1 MGPDWCK
8 RWGSNPL
15 APQSPGFTDRC
26 HTFTAALAKWR
37 KRQES
42 NPLVPGSLTLTG
54 FQDQRPTVEHRRRG
68 DAAGG
73 QPLTVRPHR
82 NGNTQQFFL
91 LLGVAACFCCALDQR
106 MAKSRCI
113 CVSYVCWPF
122 TFHLAKEKRS
132 ILCTLSARFLSVR
145 TLGHLALLR
154 TNGHLACLEGLGP

>member
-1 MGPDWCK
+1 
-8 RWGSNPL
+8 
-15 APQSPGFTDRC
+15 
-26 HTFTAALAKWR
+26 
-37 KRQES
+37 
-42 NPLVPGSLTLTG
+42 
-54 FQDQRPTVEHRRRG
+54 VEHRRRG